1 MTGYLPASWSDFS
14 GAVVASS
21 SALIG
26 LLFVA
31 VSINL
36 DEILANNTLA
46 ERTLHTMI
54 LFTVAFVV
62 GMLFLLPEQ
71 PRTALGVELIITGA
85 AAGAALLRIN
95 RPGKRGAR
103 EPQWGWLLVRLA
115 PSVTITTFL
124 IVGGLS
130 LIAGVGGG
138 LYWVAPAV
146 IEAFLAGL
154 TTVWILLI
162 EIRR

>member
-1 MTGYLPASWSDFS
+1 MSGYLSALWLDFA
-14 GAVVASS
+14 GAAVASS

-36 DEILANNTLA
+36 EEILASSTLA

-62 GMLFLLPEQ
+62 GMLFLLPDQ
-71 PRTALGVELIITGA
+71 PRTVLGVELIMTGA
-85 AAGAALLRIN
+85 AAGAALLWIN
-95 RPGKRGAR
+95 RPGKRGER
-103 EPQWGWLLVRLA
+103 EPQWGWLLVRLV
-115 PSVTITTFL
+115 PSVTITIFL
-124 IVGGLS
+124 IIGGLS

-154 TTVWILLI
+154 VTVWILLI